1 MSEKKIKFLITTPEG
16 AAVTETINWC
26 VLPAV
31 DGEWAIKYD
40 HAPVV
45 LLLGQGTLRIN
56 TDAWKYFHV
65 RSGIA
70 HIGNNEVNI
79 ICDSAINASKLSEDK
94 LQEQL
99 KELLE
104 QSPTDAKEKSKLQKS
119 IAEVKSKLHT
129 LQQMQQVSA

>member
-16 AAVTETINWC
+16 AAVTESINWC

-45 LLLGQGTLRIN
+45 LLLGQGTLRISN
-56 TDAWKYFHV
+56 DAWKYFHIK
-65 RSGIA
+65 SGIA

-79 ICDSAINASKLSEDK
+79 ICDSAIEGSKLSAEELEERLKD
-94 LQEQL
+94 LQG
-99 KELLE
+99 
-104 QSPTDAKEKSKLQKS
+104 QSPSDAREKSKLQKS
-119 IAEVKSKLHT
+119 IVEVKSQLKT
-129 LQQMQQVSA
+129 VEKMQQASA